1 MTEQRDVD
9 NLSRRLQDLLVYPRE
24 DLDKELKGWLDLSQ
38 EDDKANVAQAVLAL
52 ANHGGGYVLFG
63 FTRSN
68 GNWVPDAKRPS
79 NLNSYS
85 QDLINGV
92 VERYADPPFHC
103 DVYHVAYP
111 QSGSVFPIIVV
122 PGNHKVP
129 IRAKRDGPNHRHVR
143 SNTYYIRRPGPKS
156 EGPQSAEEWDALINR
171 CIRNSREGL
180 LDDIRE
186 ILFGAGGPL
195 GIPKPEEEKHRFN
208 DWIKKS
214 TSRWQS
220 LVDEKLADEKPS
232 RYAYGVWI
240 VAYSIIGDI
249 KPVTASELLGILR
262 RVEGRETGWPPWW
275 VPTRTEIAPYPCH
288 GFIEC
293 WLKES
298 VSHDAAHSD
307 FWRASPE
314 GLMFLLRGYQEDSS
328 ASPKPGTIFDLT
340 LPIWRV
346 GECMLHAERLAAE
359 LTDKPASIRFHVT
372 WAGLKGRTLKSWA
385 KARVLLEDRT
395 CRQDYVTSE
404 IVVST
409 ERISATLPEIV
420 SRITQPLY
428 EAFEFFKPPLK
439 LIQEE
444 LSEMRGRIL
453 ERKQEEGLS
462 ESE

>member
-1 MTEQRDVD
+1 MTEQKHENSV
-9 NLSRRLQDLLVYPRE
+9 SRRLQDLLAYPRE
-24 DLDKELKGWLDLSQ
+24 DLDEELKGWLDLSL
-38 EDDKANVAQAVLAL
+38 EDHKADLAQAILAL
-52 ANHGGGYVLFG
+52 ANHGGGYVLIG
-63 FTRSN
+63 FTRSD

-79 NLNSYS
+79 NLNGYS

-103 DVYHVAYP
+103 DVYHATHP
-111 QSGSVFPIIVV
+111 QNGSVFPIIVV

-129 IRAKRDGPNHRHVR
+129 IRAKRDGPNQRHVR

-156 EGPQSAEEWDALINR
+156 EAPQSAEEWNALINR
-171 CIRNSREGL
+171 CIKNAREDL
-180 LDDIRE
+180 LDNIRE
-186 ILFGAGGPL
+186 ILFGAGAPP
-195 GIPKPEEEKHRFN
+195 GIPKPEEEKQRFN

-232 RYAYGVWI
+232 RYSHGIWT

-249 KPVTASELLGILR
+249 KPITASDLIGILR
-262 RVEGRETGWPPWW
+262 KIEGRETGWPPWW
-275 VPTRTEIAPYPCH
+275 VPTRTEIAPYPYD
-288 GFIEC
+288 GLIEC
-293 WLKES
+293 WMKET
-298 VSHDAAHSD
+298 VQGDAAHSD
-307 FWRASPE
+307 FWLASPE
-314 GLMFLLRGYQEDSS
+314 GLMFLLRGYQEDSGP
-328 ASPKPGTIFDLT
+328 SPTPGTIFDLT

-346 GECMLHAERLAAE
+346 GECLLHAERLATE

-372 WAGLKGRTLKSWA
+372 WAGLEGRTLKSWA
-385 KARVLLEDRT
+385 KIRLLLEDRR
-395 CRQDYVTSE
+395 CKQDVVTSE
-404 IVVST
+404 IVVSA

-444 LSEMRGRIL
+444 LSEMRGRISQK
-453 ERKQEEGLS
+453 R
-462 ESE
+462 